1 MITIGLT
8 GGIASGKSTVSAMLR
23 ELGAHVIDA
32 DQVGHAVYEPGAPAW
47 DQLVQAFG
55 REIVGEDGRIDRKK
69 LGPIVFAD
77 PARIQT
83 LNSIVHPL
91 MRKMMEDRL
100 EALRQ
105 EALRQEGITTIA
117 VIEAAILIEGG
128 WASLVDEIWV
138 TAVPES
144 VALERLVGRNGLTPE
159 QAEARIRSQM
169 GNEERKQYA
178 LRVIDTAGSLEDVQL
193 QVNVLWADV
202 LTRAKAKDMA
212 R

>member
-47 DQLVQAFG
+47 VQLVQAFG

-77 PARIQT
+77 PARLQT

-100 EALRQ
+100 

>member
-32 DQVGHAVYEPGAPAW
+32 DQVGHEVYEPGAPAW

-77 PARIQT
+77 PARLQT
-83 LNSIVHPL
+83 LNGIVHPL
-91 MRKMMEDRL
+91 MRKMMEERL
-100 EALRQ
+100 EG
-105 EALRQEGITTIA
+105 LRQEGTTTIA
-117 VIEAAILIEGG
+117 LIEAAILIEGG

-144 VALERLVGRNGLTPE
+144 VALERLVGRTGLTPE

-193 QVNVLWADV
+193 QANVLWADV

>member
-32 DQVGHAVYEPGAPAW
+32 DQVGHAVYEPGVPAW

-77 PARIQT
+77 PARLQT

-91 MRKMMEDRL
+91 MRKMTEDRL
-100 EALRQ
+100 

>member
-55 REIVGEDGRIDRKK
+55 WEIVGEDGRIDRKK

-77 PARIQT
+77 PARLQT

-91 MRKMMEDRL
+91 MRKVMEDRL
-100 EALRQ
+100 

-202 LTRAKAKDMA
+202 LTRAKV
-212 R
+212 

>member
-32 DQVGHAVYEPGAPAW
+32 DQVGHEVYEPGAPAW
-47 DQLVQAFG
+47 DRLVQAFG
-55 REIVGEDGRIDRKK
+55 REIVGEDGKIDRKK

-77 PARIQT
+77 PAQLQT

-91 MRKMMEDRL
+91 MRRMMEDRL
-100 EALRQ
+100 EALR
-105 EALRQEGITTIA
+105 REGTTTVA

-144 VALERLVGRNGLTPE
+144 VALERLVGRRGLTPE

-178 LRVIDTAGSLEDVQL
+178 LRVIDTAGSLEDVHL

>member
-1 MITIGLT
+1 
-8 GGIASGKSTVSAMLR
+8 MLR

-32 DQVGHAVYEPGAPAW
+32 DQVGHEVYEPGAPAW
-47 DQLVQAFG
+47 ERLVQAFG

-77 PARIQT
+77 PDRLQT
-83 LNSIVHPL
+83 LNGIVHPL
-91 MRKMMEDRL
+91 MRGIMEERL
-100 EALRQ
+100 AALR
-105 EALRQEGITTIA
+105 EEGNTPVA

-138 TAVPES
+138 TAVPEP
-144 VALERLVGRNGLTPE
+144 VALERLVGRNGLTQE
-159 QAEARIRSQM
+159 QAEARIRAQM

-178 LRVIDTAGSLEDVQL
+178 FRVIDTAESLDDVKQ
-193 QVNVLWADV
+193 QVDILWADV
-202 LTRAKAKDMA
+202 VTRAKAKDNA